1 MPAIQ
6 IQHIGAAFEYAAKVY
21 DGVFT
26 FEQAATQLRDDHGL
40 NVNSAR
46 DFLVQ
51 YRCMLRG
58 EVYKR
63 TQSSL
68 ALSYFLPQILA
79 TRGQD
84 AANSAVLAT
93 WKHIEYYESI
103 QKTRLLKLRATLSQ
117 FEAKL
122 QGPLPNEAH
131 TAKFAIAV
139 ADSLRDLSAHRKARL
154 KVAPTKPTKVVAT
167 TVVYRRNPDVVA
179 EVLLRAKGHCELCG
193 NPAPFKRRS
202 TGEPYLEVH
211 HKVQLAHGGDDTV
224 SNAVAACPNCH
235 RREHFADA

>member
-1 MPAIQ
+1 MPAIEL
-6 IQHIGAAFEYAAKVY
+6 QHIEAAFEHAAKVF

-26 FEQAATQLRDDHGL
+26 FEQAAARLRDEHGL

-68 ALSYFLPQILA
+68 ALSYFLPQILT
-79 TRGQD
+79 TRGRD
-84 AANSAVLAT
+84 AANNAVLAT

-103 QKTRLLKLRATLSQ
+103 EKTRLLKLRATLSQ
-117 FEAKL
+117 FEAQLKE
-122 QGPLPNEAH
+122 PLRQETH
-131 TAKFAIAV
+131 TAKLAIAV
-139 ADSLRDLSAHRKARL
+139 ADSLRDSSAARKARL
-154 KVAPTKPTKVVAT
+154 AVASTKPSKFIAT
-167 TVVYRRNPDVVA
+167 IIVYQRNPDVVA

-193 NPAPFKRRS
+193 SPAPFKSRS